1 MSAPRQV
8 SPTFGPSDRVL
19 LLAPHP
25 DDEILAAG
33 VLLRRAVEAGAT
45 VRVVLA
51 TDGEGNE
58 WVERLVERRLR
69 IRPDAR
75 ARFAERRRAEAVAAL
90 DRIGVAEPSVVSLGL
105 PDTGLTDAL
114 LAGDERPA
122 ARIGVALDE
131 FAPTL
136 LLVPSL
142 SDTHPDHSALGVWV
156 QLALDR
162 PDRRGARPEVLE
174 YVVHGPLARLAPADW
189 VVVPTRA
196 ERDAKCAAI
205 LCHRTPMAAH
215 RREFLARAHD
225 PERFRSVAPPGR
237 SHGRHPVRDVVAN
250 AGGWTLDLLSHAR
263 IGAWGTRTLH
273 LLGARDGR
281 VERVAADLPCEG
293 AAPLS
298 DAAGAARGAIRVDR
312 RPSSIRIRV
321 PRVFEPVSRV
331 WAKVERAHGFYDEGG
346 WIELPAGSTGVR
358 PARPAARGER
368 GGSVCAVV
376 PCFNVEAYCG
386 PVVLDASRR
395 VDVVI
400 AVDDGSTDGTRRVLD
415 EAARAAGPRLHV
427 LSLSPNRGK
436 GVALL
441 EAFRHALAHV
451 PFDVLVTL
459 DSDGQHRTEDIET
472 VVTEWRRGSDL
483 AIGGRGSFDEMPMR
497 SRFGNAMTAAVLRRV
512 HPRCPRDTQCGLR
525 AHDRSLVAEAVATLE
540 GRRYETELE
549 ILLLALSRGHR
560 VTTVP
565 IPAIYL
571 DRNRSSH
578 FRPLVDSAR
587 IYRTLAAW
595 EWRRRVGPRRRAAS
609 TPPSSRS
616 PQAPAHGLAT
626 R

>member
-1 MSAPRQV
+1 VSAPREV
-8 SPTFGPSDRVL
+8 SQTLGPSDRVL

-33 VLLRRAVEAGAT
+33 VLLRRAVETGAT

-75 ARFAERRRAEAVAAL
+75 ARFAERRREEALAAL

-105 PDTGLTDAL
+105 PDTGLTGAL

-122 ARIGVALDE
+122 ARIGAAVDE
-131 FAPTL
+131 FSPTL

-162 PDRRGARPEVLE
+162 PDRVAARPEVLE
-174 YVVHGPLARLAPADW
+174 YVVHGPLARRAPADV

-225 PERFRSVAPPGR
+225 PERFRRVAPPGR
-237 SHGRHPVRDVVAN
+237 AHGRHPIRDVAVD
-250 AGGWTLDLLSHAR
+250 AGGWILDLVSHPR
-263 IGAWGTRTLH
+263 IGAWGRRTLH

-281 VERVAADLPCEG
+281 VERLAADLPCEG
-293 AAPLS
+293 EAPLS
-298 DAAGAARGAIRVDR
+298 DASGAARGAIRVER
-312 RPSSIRIRV
+312 RPSTVRIRV
-321 PRVFEPVSRV
+321 PSVLGPASRA

-346 WIELPAGSTGVR
+346 WIELPGAALHAT
-358 PARPAARGER
+358 PATARPAARSQR
-368 GGSVCAVV
+368 DGGVCAVV

-395 VDVVI
+395 ADVVI

-415 EAARAAGPRLHV
+415 DAARAAGPRLHV

-441 EAFRHALAHV
+441 EAFRHALEHV
-451 PFDVLVTL
+451 PFSVLVTL
-459 DSDGQHRTEDIET
+459 DSDGQHRTEDIAA
-472 VVTEWRRGSDL
+472 VVDEWRRGSDL

-497 SRFGNAMTAAVLRRV
+497 SRFGNAMTAAVLRRFY
-512 HPRCPRDTQCGLR
+512 PRCPRDTQCGLR
-525 AHDRSLVAEAVATLE
+525 AHDRSLVAEAVATLA

-560 VTTVP
+560 VTTVS

-595 EWRRRVGPRRRAAS
+595 EWRRRVGPRGRAAS
-609 TPPSSRS
+609 AALSPPVS
-616 PQAPAHGLAT
+616 ALGAVT